1 MSCENA
7 KQAIFFFPPRVYHA
21 YVWMASDNCE
31 TIISSVNVQMA
42 RLLSMFTRYILSIY
56 QISIYMDEPIIRFLN
71 ERTMIK
77 LIFVTICVDFNYN
90 KHLQIFFHLQYSK
103 FDTIPSE
110 AVWKNWPLMMQL
122 RFENSRKMRQ
132 TVCKNYSCKLRTDF
146 KGYAETCVN

>member
-1 MSCENA
+1 
-7 KQAIFFFPPRVYHA
+7 
-21 YVWMASDNCE
+21 MASDNCE

-56 QISIYMDEPIIRFLN
+56 QISIYTDEPIIWFLN

-77 LIFVTICVDFNYN
+77 LIFVTIYVSTLINKRTCRFFSIYN
-90 KHLQIFFHLQYSK
+90 IRNS
-103 FDTIPSE
+103 IPSE